1 MFYYKCL
8 FWCFSINHSSVD
20 NAKHLTSK
28 MSECSFCNNETWA
41 VCDVDTEFT
50 VDKFVGPRV
59 LCYVFLMQRSHY
71 NWFRGIL
78 FLFANTEK
86 RKSICFVVLQ
96 NSSIYRSRFINVIH
110 ILFSHYRR
118 IVHCNGAYKNACS
131 DA

>member
-1 MFYYKCL
+1 MF
-8 FWCFSINHSSVD
+8 V
-20 NAKHLTSK
+20 
-28 MSECSFCNNETWA
+28 CNNETWA

-78 FLFANTEK
+78 FLFANTVK

-96 NSSIYRSRFINVIH
+96 NSTICSSRFTFPNIIH
-110 ILFSHYRR
+110 ILFLI
-118 IVHCNGAYKNACS
+118 IVEPFIVTVHIKMLVLMHNGNSKMPNLFYEIMKIPGRSFLKHGALL
-131 DA
+131 